1 MNQENLEQTFVK
13 KSVGADMAQRMID
26 AATAKAQEL
35 GAAMTIAVLDEGGHL
50 KAFRRMDNAGL
61 LSVEVAQRKAYT
73 ALMGMP
79 SQAFGDIIKD
89 SPVMVAAI
97 QSLPRVLLLGGGLPI
112 VVDNAIVG
120 AIGVSG
126 GMVDQDIA
134 CAQAGIDVITNQD
147 RARRDPK

>member
-1 MNQENLEQTFVK
+1 MV
-13 KSVGADMAQRMID
+13 
-26 AATAKAQEL
+26 
-35 GAAMTIAVLDEGGHL
+35 IAVVDEGGHL
-50 KAFRRMDNAGL
+50 KAFRRMDNAML

-79 SQAFGDIIKD
+79 PEAFGGMIQD

-97 QSLPRVLLLGGGLPI
+97 QSLPRVLLVGGGLPNMI
-112 VVDNAIVG
+112 DNALVG

-134 CAQAGIDVITNQD
+134 CAQAGIDVIVN
-147 RARRDPK
+147 